1 MLRIFK
7 KALRLR
13 DKHGFMWQP
22 QGMLNVFK
30 MLTLKKRFL
39 KSYNF
44 FQKPG
49 GLFLVQTTMNQK
61 RMLRQIEWGVQN
73 RPITKNGRLPPTT
86 SFF

>member
-1 MLRIFK
+1 
-7 KALRLR
+7 
-13 DKHGFMWQP
+13 MWQP

-61 RMLRQIEWGVQN
+61 RMLRQKPMLRQIEWGVQN

>member
-1 MLRIFK
+1 
-7 KALRLR
+7 
-13 DKHGFMWQP
+13 MWQP

-49 GLFLVQTTMNQK
+49 RLFLVQTTMNPKRMLRQK
-61 RMLRQIEWGVQN
+61 PMLRQIEWGVQN

>member
-1 MLRIFK
+1 
-7 KALRLR
+7 
-13 DKHGFMWQP
+13 MWQP

-49 GLFLVQTTMNQK
+49 GLFLVQSTMNQTRMLRQK
-61 RMLRQIEWGVQN
+61 PMLRQIEWGVQN

>member
-1 MLRIFK
+1 
-7 KALRLR
+7 
-13 DKHGFMWQP
+13 MWQP

-49 GLFLVQTTMNQK
+49 GLFLVQSTMNQK
-61 RMLRQIEWGVQN
+61 RMLRQKPMLRQIEWGVQN

>member
-1 MLRIFK
+1 
-7 KALRLR
+7 
-13 DKHGFMWQP
+13 MWQP

-49 GLFLVQTTMNQK
+49 GLFLVQSTMNQK
-61 RMLRQIEWGVQN
+61 RMLRQKPVLRYIEWGVRN